1 MNSARAWTA
10 PTFFGLGLLAIVVFV
25 PAWRH
30 VTVPILVGMIGGT
43 LLRIIVPVR
52 PQEPLEPIGRGW
64 QVVWWILVGLLI
76 ASLFD
81 PIARYFAPAL
91 AITVLWGWSMYRY
104 RKQRGVQG

>member
-10 PTFFGLGLLAIVVFV
+10 TTFFGLVLLAIAVFV

-30 VTVPILVGMIGGT
+30 VTVPMLVGMIGGS
-43 LLRIIVPVR
+43 LLRIIAPVR

-64 QVVWWILVGLLI
+64 QAVWWVLVVLLI

-81 PIARYFAPAL
+81 PIARYLALVL
-91 AITVLWGWSMYRY
+91 AITVLWGWLMYRY
-104 RKQRGVQG
+104 RKQRGVQP